1 MKFINNKDQQIEK
14 ASEMEK
20 PKKNEQKIV
29 QNEFSVFDW
38 SAYYSQK
45 NK

>member
-1 MKFINNKDQQIEK
+1 MKFIDNKDQQIEK
-14 ASEMEK
+14 RARWK
-20 PKKNEQKIV
+20 NQKNEQKIF